1 MKSNDKITWR
11 GKKRVVRFGYA
22 IGSLGLCLMMFCLSP
37 LSQAQDQSES
47 SGRKILARA
56 VPAYPPL
63 AQKMGIGGAVKL
75 QVLVS
80 PNGSMKSAEILGGHP
95 LLVQA
100 SIATLS
106 RFKWD
111 AATHE
116 TKEIVIFNFHPQ

>member
-1 MKSNDKITWR
+1 MTWR
-11 GKKRVVRFGYA
+11 EKSRVVRFSYA
-22 IGSLGLCLMMFCLSP
+22 IGLLSLCLVMLWPSA
-37 LSQAQDQSES
+37 LSQAQDQPES
-47 SGRKILARA
+47 SGRKVLARA

-80 PNGSMKSAEILGGHP
+80 PNGTMKSAEVLGGHP

-116 TKEIVIFNFHPQ
+116 TKEIVTFNFHPQ